1 MENVPEKFAGHEAV
15 EWHWLGMTDMQ
26 PELLYDLLAFRE
38 SVFVVEQAC
47 VYQELDGRDKTAL
60 HYLGLS
66 DARVIACLRLLP
78 PTPGETRARIGRV
91 AVAADWRK
99 LGLAAKMVRQAVKKA
114 RSEYPEAGVF
124 LDAQCY
130 LQAFYESLGFKVC
143 GKEFLEDGIPHIPM
157 EL

>member
-1 MENVPEKFAGHEAV
+1 MENVPKKPAGPKSL
-15 EWHWLGMTDMQ
+15 EWHWFRMADMQ

-38 SVFVVEQAC
+38 SIFVVEQTC

-60 HYLGLS
+60 HYLGLR

-78 PTPGETRARIGRV
+78 PTVKETRVRIGRV
-91 AVAADWRK
+91 AVASDWRK
-99 LGLAAKMVRQAVKKA
+99 LGLAASMVRHAVEKA
-114 RSEYPEAGVF
+114 RLEYPEAGVF

-143 GKEFLEDGIPHIPM
+143 GNAFLEDGIPHVPM

>member
-1 MENVPEKFAGHEAV
+1 MENVQQKHAGLKAV
-15 EWHWLGMTDMQ
+15 EWHWFRMAEMQ

-38 SVFVVEQAC
+38 SIFVVEQTC

-60 HYLGLS
+60 HYLGLR

-78 PTPGETRARIGRV
+78 PTAKETRVRIGRV
-91 AVAADWRK
+91 AVAVDWRK
-99 LGLAAKMVRQAVKKA
+99 HGLAASMVRKAIDKA
-114 RSEYPEAGVF
+114 RSEHPRAGVF

-130 LQAFYESLGFKVC
+130 LRAFYESLGFKVC
-143 GKEFLEDGIPHIPM
+143 GDEFLEDGIPHIPM